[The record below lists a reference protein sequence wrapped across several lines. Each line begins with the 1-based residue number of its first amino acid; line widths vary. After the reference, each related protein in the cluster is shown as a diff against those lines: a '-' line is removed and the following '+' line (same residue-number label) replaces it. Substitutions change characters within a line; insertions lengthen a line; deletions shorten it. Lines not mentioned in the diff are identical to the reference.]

1 MDYERR
7 IYYESYILNEI
18 YNKNPN
24 KGYLKRKKSLN
35 MKKQSIRCW
44 KY

>member
-24 KGYLKRKKSLN
+24 KEYLKRKKSLN
-35 MKKQSIRCW
+35 MKK
-44 KY
+44 